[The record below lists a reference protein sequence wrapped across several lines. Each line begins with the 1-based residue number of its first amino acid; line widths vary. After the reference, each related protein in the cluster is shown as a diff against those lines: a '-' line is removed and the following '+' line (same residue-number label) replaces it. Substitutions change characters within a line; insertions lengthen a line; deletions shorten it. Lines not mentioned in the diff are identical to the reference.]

1 MTTTA
6 KFKNYRL
13 LIILAVLV
21 VAMFG
26 FGFALV
32 PLYTVMCKSWGI
44 NGKTDGTAT
53 ALSGTVDKTRTITV
67 EFLSNA
73 STGLPWDFYPEV
85 KKITLHPGENKLI
98 NYYARNN
105 SNNTMTVQAIPSIS
119 PGPAAKY
126 LKKTECF
133 CFTQQTFKAHEG
145 RDMPVLF
152 HIDADLPKH
161 IHVIALSY
169 TMFDTAQLLK
179 PSSNKTPGK
188 IQ

>member
-1 MTTTA
+1 MLNKQT
-6 KFKNYRL
+6 KNYRL

-32 PLYTVMCKSWGI
+32 PLYTLMCQSWGI
-44 NGKTDGTAT
+44 NGKTDGAAT
-53 ALSGTVDKTRTITV
+53 ARSVAVDTTRTITV
-67 EFLSNA
+67 EFVSNTN
-73 STGLPWDFYPEV
+73 TGLPWDFYPLV
-85 KKITLHPGENKLI
+85 KKIQLHPGENKVI

-105 SNNTMTVQAIPSIS
+105 SNHTMTVQAIPSIS
-119 PGPAAKY
+119 PGPAAKH

-145 RDMPVLF
+145 REMPVLF
-152 HIDADLPKH
+152 HIDTDLPKNIH
-161 IHVIALSY
+161 IVTLSY
-169 TMFDTAQLLK
+169 TMFNTAELMR
-179 PSSNKTPGK
+179 SGNNKTPGR